1 MSFMIIGPAGHPGEG
16 SVIVTCTFPSSTS
29 TPYTNPRSMMLRLSS
44 GSLTDRSASRTAAS
58 VNAVVTID
66 TSRAPN
72 LSAGTGSRES
82 PHRAMPALGNA
93 SIHATCRLAH
103 TRHREA
109 PRPPPL
115 PRQQPAQLGNGVG
128 AGEDVPIG
136 EYQVHRGRQR
146 RQCDAETRDPGLIL
160 ERHVVDLAVPVPHA
174 QPSHR
179 GLADTAFAVVDQRR
193 SRVTGHRPPPPPHR
207 PTGRAPF

>member
-109 PRPPPL
+109 PRPPP
-115 PRQQPAQLGNGVG
+115 PPPQQPPPPRA
-128 AGEDVPIG
+128 APP
-136 EYQVHRGRQR
+136 R
-146 RQCDAETRDPGLIL
+146 RRRPTRAAPPG
-160 ERHVVDLAVPVPHA
+160 PP
-174 QPSHR
+174 P
-179 GLADTAFAVVDQRR
+179 GPR
-193 SRVTGHRPPPPPHR
+193 SPPPPPPPPGQAPPPR
-207 PTGRAPF
+207 GRGGGAGE